1 MEDCMS
7 QEKIE
12 KLLEQRKKLDARIQM
27 EKNRL
32 KEQKRK
38 DDTRLKI
45 LVGAMTIN
53 EHAQNGT
60 IDTLKEKLAAVV
72 PKRDKRFVGL
82 LDGKKLK

>member
-1 MEDCMS
+1 MT
-7 QEKIE
+7 QEKLD
-12 KLLEQRKKLDARIQM
+12 KLLEQQKKLTARIQM

-53 EHAQNGT
+53 DYAENGT
-60 IDTLKEKLAAVV
+60 IDDLKAKLAAVV
-72 PKRDKRFVGL
+72 PKRDKRYVGL
-82 LDGKKLK
+82 LDDKKVK